1 MASFSPTSALKDQFK
16 EEFHSKKIFKDRIQ
30 QTTNKL
36 SAWGFLRPRHISAF
50 ITCVQDTEAG
60 YSLLGSCYPAVS
72 AGYEGGGECEAGEHY
87 LHTVRLQHAAS
98 RSAQDHRRP
107 GK

>member
-1 MASFSPTSALKDQFK
+1 MGLFETAPHL
-16 EEFHSKKIFKDRIQ
+16 RIYHPSCIN
-30 QTTNKL
+30 T
-36 SAWGFLRPRHISAF
+36 A
-50 ITCVQDTEAG
+50 CVQDTEAG
-60 YSLLGSCYPAVS
+60 YSLLGGCYPAVS